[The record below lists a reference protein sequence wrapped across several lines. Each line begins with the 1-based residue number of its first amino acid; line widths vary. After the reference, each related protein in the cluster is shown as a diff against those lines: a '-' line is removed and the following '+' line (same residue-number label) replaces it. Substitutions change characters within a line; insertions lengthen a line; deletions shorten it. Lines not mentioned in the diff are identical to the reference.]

1 MITTNKEI
9 SYLYEPVQLPA
20 NMRIQRSTFKGVMAY
35 THQYSALKIWGY
47 LSKQQTPYQT
57 GDGGEDESAA
67 QGPGHREVIPC
78 DTPIS
83 SYTRQIA
90 TTTCRKV

>member
-1 MITTNKEI
+1 
-9 SYLYEPVQLPA
+9 
-20 NMRIQRSTFKGVMAY
+20 MRIQHSTFKGVMAY
-35 THQYSALKIWGY
+35 THQYSALKIRGY

-67 QGPGHREVIPC
+67 QSPGHREVIPS

-83 SYTRQIA
+83 SYTRQIT